1 MNAKIT
7 YFKSGGRENTN
18 AVMQIVKERAGE
30 LGIKTVVVASYRG
43 YTAEKAVCTL
53 DGMEI
58 VVIAGFPHP
67 TMQNIPEIY
76 SQCNEQLI
84 KSRATVLLATHF
96 FSGMGRAVRKKYDTS
111 SLEEIAAQTL
121 RLISI
126 GVKVSI
132 ECTIMAADAGL
143 VSTDEDII
151 AIGGTRSGADTAIVL
166 RPVNSQDF
174 FDLKVKQIL
183 CKPIDW

>member
-76 SQCNEQLI
+76 SKTGVEEFLADGVIVIYHIKKGNLRERAIEVLKLRGVAHKSKIVAMQIVSEKGIEVYPEQQI
-84 KSRATVLLATHF
+84 F
-96 FSGMGRAVRKKYDTS
+96 GN
-111 SLEEIAAQTL
+111 
-121 RLISI
+121 
-126 GVKVSI
+126 I
-132 ECTIMAADAGL
+132 E
-143 VSTDEDII
+143 
-151 AIGGTRSGADTAIVL
+151 
-166 RPVNSQDF
+166 
-174 FDLKVKQIL
+174 
-183 CKPIDW
+183 